1 MSLFLSDAGRL
12 HYFISHSGGA
22 PPVGWID
29 NGDTPAAD
37 GGRPWPSYVGQYIG
51 ARFHN
56 YAVSGAVCSN
66 SLTPRIAQAT
76 GELFPDVSSYQ
87 VPAFFADRQYTYPNG
102 TKFMGVPPESTV
114 YAIMIG
120 GNDVRAD
127 GYLTDSQTKGTTI
140 ADYIDCVFQQID
152 RLFQRG
158 ARNFVI
164 HTLGTMYLTPQY
176 AMPKEGGLRA
186 TLPNIGQIKQV
197 ALVNARYLG
206 AQFALVDLEGLMKDI
221 HKNPSRNLNGTVS
234 YNVTGYINRRSLN
247 GTECVRYDND
257 NRDAFMWYDELHPSE
272 QTWRSY
278 AKNFVSI
285 INGHSK
291 WATHLSA

>member
-1 MSLFLSDAGRL
+1 MEFVFFRIMKVSPSFTFLSPGL
-12 HYFISHSGGA
+12 Q
-22 PPVGWID
+22 
-29 NGDTPAAD
+29 DTPAAD

-164 HTLGTMYLTPQY
+164 HTLGTINTTGVAQRML
-176 AMPKEGGLRA
+176 E
-186 TLPNIGQIKQV
+186 QV
-197 ALVNARYLG
+197 ALVNA
-206 AQFALVDLEGLMKDI
+206 FALVDLEGLMKDT

-234 YNVTGYINRRSLN
+234 YNVTGYINRCSLN

-257 NRDAFMWYDELHPSE
+257 NRDAFIWYDELHPSE

-285 INGHSK
+285 INGRSK